1 MNIQAMGK
9 LCKANGALGMYY
21 VGKRLFLTDNR
32 TMMEVPQRFPALRDE
47 REAAAVFGWTDKQL
61 EMVVVDVAEEDA
73 ISFVHG
79 IDMRDALADEEQCE
93 QMRLGFMLDG
103 RELLILKAGGTVGF
117 VDVAQLA
124 PVKDELA
131 RGQYLVFYRR
141 FNKSG
146 NPYYVLKDG
155 MVLRLA
161 VLPMVFTDDRM
172 GTMLD
177 EIRAGMV
184 THRLAEGEPE

>member
-1 MNIQAMGK
+1 
-9 LCKANGALGMYY
+9 
-21 VGKRLFLTDNR
+21 
-32 TMMEVPQRFPALRDE
+32 
-47 REAAAVFGWTDKQL
+47 
-61 EMVVVDVAEEDA
+61 
-73 ISFVHG
+73 
-79 IDMRDALADEEQCE
+79 MRDALADEEQCE

-141 FNKSG
+141 FNEDDK
-146 NPYYVLKDG
+146 PYYVLKDG

-184 THRLAEGEPE
+184 TYRPAEGEPE

>member
-21 VGKRLFLTDNR
+21 VKGRLFLTDNR
-32 TMMEVPQRFPALRDE
+32 TMVEVPQRFPTLRDE

-61 EMVVVDVAEEDA
+61 EQIVVDVAEEEAD
-73 ISFVHG
+73 SFVHG
-79 IDMRDALADEEQCE
+79 IDMRDAMAGEEQCE

-124 PVKDELA
+124 QVKDELA

-141 FNKSG
+141 FNEDDK
-146 NPYYVLKDG
+146 PYYVLKDG

-184 THRLAEGEPE
+184 TYRPAEGEPE

>member
-21 VGKRLFLTDNR
+21 VKGRLFLTDNR
-32 TMMEVPQRFPALRDE
+32 TMVEVPQRFPALRDE
-47 REAAAVFGWTDKQL
+47 QEAAAVFGWTDKQL

-79 IDMRDALADEEQCE
+79 IDMRDALADEEAQRDQVE
-93 QMRLGFMLDG
+93 QRQQ
-103 RELLILKAGGTVGF
+103 ILKAGGTVGF

-146 NPYYVLKDG
+146 DPYYVLKDG

-184 THRLAEGEPE
+184 TYRPEEGEPE

>member
-1 MNIQAMGK
+1 M
-9 LCKANGALGMYY
+9 
-21 VGKRLFLTDNR
+21 TDNR
-32 TMMEVPQRFPALRDE
+32 TMVEVPQRFPTLRDE

-61 EMVVVDVAEEDA
+61 EQIVVDVEEEDA

-141 FNKSG
+141 FNEDDK
-146 NPYYVLKDG
+146 PYYVLKDG

-184 THRLAEGEPE
+184 TYRPAEGEPE